1 LDMLTSW
8 FSIGMALIAAAAA
21 SAQAVNIT
29 GTITDS
35 AGAPLAGAA
44 VQLERGGLPTTSGS
58 DGKFSLT
65 GTTGIASSA
74 IPAPRAQLHSGMVF
88 LELPSAQRVA
98 LTAYGVDGSALAR
111 SERDLQAGS
120 HGLTP
125 PGGGTGVRFY
135 RVEGEGFSAVLRGLS
150 LDGRVKSG
158 SREAGASAAVAARA
172 GLAKAAAGEMY
183 DVITVVKSGY
193 VKGYLDVAK
202 AETTGVTIKLLK
214 ATAPKFS
221 FFVASM
227 RGLQALAKNE
237 NGFGGDLRFGETG
250 AGAGLRGADK
260 ICATLAEGSLPGAYF
275 KGWRAFLSVTADAYG
290 KQANAIDRV
299 GAGPWYDRLGR
310 VLAPT
315 LADLKNA
322 RPQNGDATIQNDL
335 PNETGT
341 LNHHPGP
348 NGEEEDNHHM
358 LTGSTTTGTLKSAT
372 ATCKDWTTSVH
383 SAANGKPYCG
393 LAFPRGGGGGGGG
406 GTANSHWMS
415 AYEAPGC
422 AAGIE
427 VIIAA
432 GPTQQAEAGGWI
444 GGGGGYGGFYCFALN
459 P

>member
-1 LDMLTSW
+1 
-8 FSIGMALIAAAAA
+8 
-21 SAQAVNIT
+21 
-29 GTITDS
+29 
-35 AGAPLAGAA
+35 
-44 VQLERGGLPTTSGS
+44 LPTTSGS
-58 DGKFSLT
+58 DGKFTLA
-65 GTTGIASSA
+65 GTTGIVQADLL
-74 IPAPRAQLHSGMVF
+74 APRAQLHAGTLF
-88 LELPSAQRVA
+88 LELPAAQRVTI
-98 LTAYGVDGSALAR
+98 TAYGVDGSALAR
-111 SERDLQAGS
+111 SESDLQAGS

-125 PGGGTGVRFY
+125 PGGSGAGVRFY
-135 RVEGEGFSAVLRGLS
+135 RVEGRGFSMVLRGLS
-150 LDGRVKSG
+150 LDGKLS
-158 SREAGASAAVAARA
+158 AGGNATQASAAPAART
-172 GLAKAAAGEMY
+172 GLAKASAGEMY
-183 DVITVVKSGY
+183 DVITVAKSGY
-193 VKGYLDVAK
+193 VKGYLAVAK
-202 AETTGVTIKLLK
+202 AETTGVSIKLLK
-214 ATAPKFS
+214 TTSPKFS

-227 RGLQALAKNE
+227 RGLNALAKNE

-260 ICATLAEGSLPGAYF
+260 ICATLAETSMPGAYF

-290 KQANAIDRV
+290 KQVNAIDRI

-315 LADLKNA
+315 LNDLKNI
-322 RPQNGDATIQNDL
+322 RPQNGDPTIVNDL

-348 NGEEEDNHHM
+348 QGEEEDNHHM
-358 LTGSTTTGTLKSAT
+358 VTGSTATGTLKSAT

-393 LAFPRGGGGGGGG
+393 LAFPRGTGGG
-406 GTANSHWMS
+406 ASNSHWMS

-432 GPTQQAEAGGWI
+432 GPTQQAAAGGWI